1 MNTDHPRSTTVT
13 IRGLLRRLPTTVRGH
28 VVAVLGEL
36 VGTIS
41 FLLFAFAGTQVAK
54 ISSSVNMGT
63 MIVTMGLSE
72 KPGRIPLPKP
82 CVRVLHGGQC
92 VGVLPH

>member
-1 MNTDHPRSTTVT
+1 MDVKFRILTV
-13 IRGLLRRLPTTVRGH
+13 
-28 VVAVLGEL
+28 
-36 VGTIS
+36 
-41 FLLFAFAGTQVAK
+41 AGMQVAK
-54 ISSSVNMGT
+54 ISSNVNMGT

>member
-1 MNTDHPRSTTVT
+1 MLKNKTSDCAHLSIMNTDHPRSTTGT

-41 FLLFAFAGTQVAK
+41 FLLFVFAGKTHSKWTLNSAY
-54 ISSSVNMGT
+54 
-63 MIVTMGLSE
+63 
-72 KPGRIPLPKP
+72 
-82 CVRVLHGGQC
+82 
-92 VGVLPH
+92 